1 MDNKPKPGTKGPRGK
16 RSKDAIARRAQRP
29 AGIRYTALAQMAKAQ
44 TELDEREAKVVTLQ
58 AMVVRQSKAFR
69 AEAVKFREVWAQVI
83 TSRATQSHA
92 PDTVWYDRV
101 HSFKWLPPP
110 PSLRP
115 WAVGET
121 PLLRPKRPSRVWR
134 LRPLSAL
141 SPPSLARAHHV
152 FYLASRHFVSVEQ
165 VPTNIQHQS
174 YLTGFVA
181 SELEKLERQMDNSRY
196 SAGKL
201 IGAMPAIYATAAALK
216 DAKGPAA
223 TDIQRAIKWQL
234 GELGAQLLQD
244 KVEHA
249 DLTKAI
255 ATCARNV
262 HSAGVV
268 IGKLGYDGQGQAVVC
283 QRSC

>member
-1 MDNKPKPGTKGPRGK
+1 
-16 RSKDAIARRAQRP
+16 
-29 AGIRYTALAQMAKAQ
+29 MA
-44 TELDEREAKVVTLQ
+44 
-58 AMVVRQSKAFR
+58 S
-69 AEAVKFREVWAQVI
+69 
-83 TSRATQSHA
+83 
-92 PDTVWYDRV
+92 
-101 HSFKWLPPP
+101 P
-110 PSLRP
+110 PS
-115 WAVGET
+115 
-121 PLLRPKRPSRVWR
+121 

-141 SPPSLARAHHV
+141 SRTRTPH

-201 IGAMPAIYATAAALK
+201 IGAMPAIYATAAALR

-223 TDIQRAIKWQL
+223 TDIQRVIKWQL
-234 GELGAQLLQD
+234 GELGAQFLQD

-249 DLTKAI
+249 DLTKAII

-268 IGKLGYDGQGQAVVC
+268 IGKLGY
-283 QRSC
+283 STTP

>member
-1 MDNKPKPGTKGPRGK
+1 MHG
-16 RSKDAIARRAQRP
+16 
-29 AGIRYTALAQMAKAQ
+29 
-44 TELDEREAKVVTLQ
+44 
-58 AMVVRQSKAFR
+58 
-69 AEAVKFREVWAQVI
+69 
-83 TSRATQSHA
+83 
-92 PDTVWYDRV
+92 
-101 HSFKWLPPP
+101 FKWLPPP

-115 WAVGET
+115 WAMGET
-121 PLLRPKRPSRVWR
+121 PLLRLKGSSRFDV
-134 LRPLSAL
+134 SAL

-152 FYLASRHFVSVEQ
+152 FYLASRHFVSLEQ

-181 SELEKLERQMDNSRY
+181 RELEKLERQMDNSRY

-201 IGAMPAIYATAAALK
+201 IDAMPAIYATAAALK

-223 TDIQRAIKWQL
+223 TDIQRIIKWQL

-255 ATCARNV
+255 ATCARDV
-262 HSAGVV
+262 HSAGVL
-268 IGKLGYDGQGQAVVC
+268 IGKLGYDEQGQAAVC
-283 QRSC
+283 QAGRSC

>member
-1 MDNKPKPGTKGPRGK
+1 
-16 RSKDAIARRAQRP
+16 
-29 AGIRYTALAQMAKAQ
+29 MA
-44 TELDEREAKVVTLQ
+44 
-58 AMVVRQSKAFR
+58 S
-69 AEAVKFREVWAQVI
+69 
-83 TSRATQSHA
+83 
-92 PDTVWYDRV
+92 
-101 HSFKWLPPP
+101 P
-110 PSLRP
+110 PS
-115 WAVGET
+115 
-121 PLLRPKRPSRVWR
+121 

-141 SPPSLARAHHV
+141 SRTRPSRTSPH
-152 FYLASRHFVSVEQ
+152 ASRHFVSLEQ

-181 SELEKLERQMDNSRY
+181 RELEKLERQMDNSRY

-201 IGAMPAIYATAAALK
+201 IDAMPAIYATAAALK

-223 TDIQRAIKWQL
+223 TDIQRIIKWQL

-262 HSAGVV
+262 HSAGVL
-268 IGKLGYDGQGQAVVC
+268 IGKLGLMSKGRLSCVPSGAV
-283 QRSC
+283 QRRVITRTPRRAAHLRRDSRQPHTPM

>member
-1 MDNKPKPGTKGPRGK
+1 
-16 RSKDAIARRAQRP
+16 
-29 AGIRYTALAQMAKAQ
+29 MA
-44 TELDEREAKVVTLQ
+44 
-58 AMVVRQSKAFR
+58 S
-69 AEAVKFREVWAQVI
+69 
-83 TSRATQSHA
+83 
-92 PDTVWYDRV
+92 
-101 HSFKWLPPP
+101 P
-110 PSLRP
+110 PS
-115 WAVGET
+115 
-121 PLLRPKRPSRVWR
+121 

-141 SPPSLARAHHV
+141 SRTRTPH